1 MGRWRGKKKLEISI
15 IGASYFAC
23 LDSKKKNNFTHHTDY
38 LPGGKN
44 A

>member
-1 MGRWRGKKKLEISI
+1 MGQWRGKKQLEISI

-23 LDSKKKNNFTHHTDY
+23 LDSKKKSNFTDHTDY
-38 LPGGKN
+38 LPGGEN